1 MGFGEREGSR
11 CLCTGCRA
19 GLSFIGLKALF
30 VRCCIS
36 DGRTEK
42 QKCRLFAGQ
51 TKKAGPAALKTLSNP
66 EFLLFGWGY
75 VPQTTPL
82 KSCCQ
87 ATLQAR
93 SVVCSVQKAWCL
105 AGHGQHLRAL
115 YVRRGVRSASCFVI
129 TFQDVALLR
138 GLWVRKG

>member
-1 MGFGEREGSR
+1 MLHIRWKNREAEVQAFCRTDEESR
-11 CLCTGCRA
+11 ASCTEDLEQSRIPLVWVGA
-19 GLSFIGLKALF
+19 
-30 VRCCIS
+30 
-36 DGRTEK
+36 
-42 QKCRLFAGQ
+42 
-51 TKKAGPAALKTLSNP
+51 
-66 EFLLFGWGY
+66 
-75 VPQTTPL
+75 TPL